1 MRRAHAG
8 DRMLR
13 EVESLRS
20 ECDPGLL
27 GEE

>member
-8 DRMLR
+8 DRLLR
-13 EVESLRS
+13 EVVSLRS

-27 GEE
+27 GDE